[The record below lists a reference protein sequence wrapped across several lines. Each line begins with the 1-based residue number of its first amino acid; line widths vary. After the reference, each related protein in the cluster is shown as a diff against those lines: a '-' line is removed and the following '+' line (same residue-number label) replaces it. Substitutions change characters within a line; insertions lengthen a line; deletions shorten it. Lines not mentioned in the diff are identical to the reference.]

1 VVWFKV
7 QATRISIFYTVLK
20 LKPDYDVILKS
31 LILLELIP
39 EKNIMD
45 LIESMKQSFQLMKI
59 SAFQH
64 FRNET

>member
-1 VVWFKV
+1 L
-7 QATRISIFYTVLK
+7 T

-31 LILLELIP
+31 LNTRGTHSGKI
-39 EKNIMD
+39 IMD

-64 FRNET
+64 LRNDT

>member
-20 LKPDYDVILKS
+20 LKPDNDVILKS
-31 LILLELIP
+31 LILLEFIP

-64 FRNET
+64 FRNDT

>member
-1 VVWFKV
+1 MV

-31 LILLELIP
+31 LNTRGTHSGKI
-39 EKNIMD
+39 IMD

-64 FRNET
+64 LRNDT

>member
-1 VVWFKV
+1 MV

-31 LILLELIP
+31 LNTPGTHSGKI
-39 EKNIMD
+39 IMD
-45 LIESMKQSFQLMKI
+45 LIESMKQSFKLMKI

-64 FRNET
+64 LRNDT

>member
-31 LILLELIP
+31 LNTPGTHSWKEYHGP
-39 EKNIMD
+39 DWEH
-45 LIESMKQSFQLMKI
+45 ETVI
-59 SAFQH
+59 SVDENFRFPAF
-64 FRNET
+64 